1 MIALSRLALVEKNTH
16 RSLLQR
22 QLFAIAL
29 SCLFYTPSAL
39 ANVLEI
45 LNSREI
51 LMTPQTETCEP
62 GQVMAIFSQDGEN
75 DALGFAEVTRE
86 QNGACVATV
95 KTHSQSALIRV
106 GDRAILI
113 DLKERN
119 RNLPGRYDLLR
130 EGKKEVAVRYK
141 PLVYAGYLY
150 GQTAAVLDPKE
161 FLLGITTAIYG
172 ISDRIQV
179 DAAPLLLTTSVG
191 TAGIKAQFLRLED
204 ARFAIRAEGTRFFS
218 IGKGAWAME
227 LMYDSFSNSKSMTH
241 TRLRYSSKL
250 PDSLFLQDQDKE
262 RKGTAEISSV
272 YEWILPSWHRILLG
286 PKFTAGEEKDVGFLF
301 TALFLYKHFHWSI
314 NLQVNSLAKLNLR
327 EYKQVFS
334 ADLFWRF

>member
-1 MIALSRLALVEKNTH
+1 M
-16 RSLLQR
+16 SL
-22 QLFAIAL
+22 I
-29 SCLFYTPSAL
+29 STPTY

-51 LMTPQTETCEP
+51 LLTPQTEACEP

-75 DALGFAEVTRE
+75 DALGFAEVVRE
-86 QNGACVATV
+86 QNDACLATV

-130 EGKKEVAVRYK
+130 EGKKDVAVRYK

-161 FLLGITTAIYG
+161 FLLGITTAMYG
-172 ISDRIQV
+172 ITDRIQI
-179 DAAPLLLTTSVG
+179 DAAPLLLSTSVG

-204 ARFAIRAEGTRFFS
+204 ARFALRAEGTRFFT

-286 PKFTAGEEKDVGFLF
+286 PKFTAGEEKDLGFLF